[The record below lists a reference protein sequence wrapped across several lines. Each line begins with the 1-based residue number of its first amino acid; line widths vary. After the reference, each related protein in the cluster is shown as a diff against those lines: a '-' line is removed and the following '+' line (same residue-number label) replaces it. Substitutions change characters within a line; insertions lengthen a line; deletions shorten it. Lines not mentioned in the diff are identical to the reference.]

1 MASVKPTNPDWAA
14 DDLDADELPQPTE
27 TTDANG
33 ITTIV
38 SWKLDEQDRKVKVTR
53 RVRRRVQ
60 TSLVSHSVAERK
72 QWSKFG
78 LDKGKASG
86 PDRKTTIIGENLH
99 FRIAPVSKAEPEQVD
114 PVAAKPVAGKAVV
127 CRLCQ
132 GGHFTAK
139 CPYKE
144 QLAVI
149 DNMNTDGAEEEEEAG
164 AAAGGLAPRGTGGVG
179 GKYVPPGQRAGG
191 GQGESMFRSRD
202 DLPTLRITS
211 LSQDAEEDDVRE
223 LFARFGRIGRVSV
236 VRDRETRVSKGLAF
250 VSFEEKKSAEEAIKV
265 MNGRGYDSLILS
277 VAWSQPRGE
286 RA

>member
-1 MASVKPTNPDWAA
+1 MAAVKPTNTDWAA
-14 DDLDADELPQPTE
+14 DDVDADELPQPSE

-33 ITTIV
+33 ITTII
-38 SWKLDEQDRKVKVTR
+38 SWKLDEHDRKVKVTR

-60 TSLVSHSVAERK
+60 TQLVSHSVAERK
-72 QWSKFG
+72 QWNKFG

-99 FRIAPVSKAEPEQVD
+99 FRIAPVSKVEPEAD
-114 PVAAKPVAGKAVV
+114 PAAAKPVAGKAVV

-149 DNMNTDGAEEEEEAG
+149 DDMNTEGMDGEEEA
-164 AAAGGLAPRGTGGVG
+164 AAAGGLAPKGSGVG

-191 GQGESMFRSRD
+191 GAGESMYRSRD
-202 DLPTLRITS
+202 DLPTLRISS
-211 LSQDAEEDDVRE
+211 LSTDADEDDVRE
-223 LFARFGRIGRVSV
+223 LFAKFGRLGRVNV
-236 VRDRETRVSKGLAF
+236 VRDRETRESKGLAF
-250 VSFEEKKSAEEAIKV
+250 VSFEEKKHGEEAIKV

-286 RA
+286 RPN

>member
-1 MASVKPTNPDWAA
+1 MAAVKANTNWAE
-14 DDLDADELPQPTE
+14 DDIEADELPQPTE

-33 ITTIV
+33 ITTII

-53 RVRRRVQ
+53 RIRRRVQ
-60 TSLVSHSVAERK
+60 TQVVSHSVAERK
-72 QWSKFG
+72 GWAKFG
-78 LDKGKASG
+78 LDSGKPSG

-99 FRIAPVSKAEPEQVD
+99 FRIAPVSKAEPEAVD
-114 PVAAKPVAGKAVV
+114 PVAAKPTAGKAVV

-149 DNMNTDGAEEEEEAG
+149 DNMNGEGMDDEEEAG
-164 AAAGGLAPRGTGGVG
+164 GAGGLAPKGAGGAG

-191 GQGESMFRSRD
+191 GAGESMFRSRD

-211 LSQDAEEDDVRE
+211 LSVDAEEDDVRE
-223 LFARFGRIGRVSV
+223 LFSKFGRIARVSV
-236 VRDRETRVSKGLAF
+236 VRDRETRESKGLAF
-250 VSFEEKKSAEEAIKV
+250 VSFEERKSGEEAIKV
-265 MNGRGYDSLILS
+265 MNGRGYDSLILN
-277 VAWSQPRGE
+277 VAWSQPRGD
-286 RA
+286 RP

>member
-1 MASVKPTNPDWAA
+1 MAAVKPNTNWAE
-14 DDLDADELPQPTE
+14 DDIEADELPQPTE
-27 TTDANG
+27 TTDPNTG
-33 ITTIV
+33 ITTII

-53 RVRRRVQ
+53 RIRRRVQ
-60 TSLVSHSVAERK
+60 TQVVSHSVAERK
-72 QWSKFG
+72 GWAKFG
-78 LDKGKASG
+78 LDKGKPSG

-99 FRIAPVSKAEPEQVD
+99 FRIAPVSKAEPEQAD
-114 PVAAKPVAGKAVV
+114 PVASKPTAGKAVV

-149 DNMNTDGAEEEEEAG
+149 DNMNTEGLDEEEDAG
-164 AAAGGLAPRGTGGVG
+164 GAGGLAPKGAGGAG

-191 GQGESMFRSRD
+191 GAGESMFRSRD

-211 LSQDAEEDDVRE
+211 LSVDAEEDDVRE
-223 LFARFGRIGRVSV
+223 LFAKFGHIARVSV
-236 VRDRETRVSKGLAF
+236 VRDRETRQSKGLAF
-250 VSFEEKKSAEEAIKV
+250 VSFESKASAEEAIKK
-265 MNGRGYDSLILS
+265 MNGRGYDSLILN
-277 VAWSQPRGE
+277 VAWSQPRGD

>member
-38 SWKLDEQDRKVKVTR
+38 SWKLDEQDRRVKVTR

-78 LDKGKASG
+78 LDKGKPSG

-99 FRIAPVSKAEPEQVD
+99 FRIAPISRAEPEQAETAD
-114 PVAAKPVAGKAVV
+114 AKPVAGRALV

-149 DNMNTDGAEEEEEAG
+149 DNMNTEGVEEEEE
-164 AAAGGLAPRGTGGVG
+164 AAAGGLAPRGAGGAG

-236 VRDRETRVSKGLAF
+236 VRDRETRISKGLAF

-277 VAWSQPRGE
+277 VAWSRKSMLS
-286 RA
+286 A

>member
-1 MASVKPTNPDWAA
+1 MASVKPNTNWAE
-14 DDLDADELPQPTE
+14 DDIEADELPPTTE

-33 ITTIV
+33 VTTIV

-60 TSLVSHSVAERK
+60 TAIVSHTVAERK
-72 QWSKFG
+72 GWAKFG

-99 FRIAPVSKAEPEQVD
+99 FRVAPVSKAEPEATD
-114 PVAAKPVAGKAVV
+114 PVAAKPSGGKAVV

-149 DNMNTDGAEEEEEAG
+149 DNMNTDGADEEEEA
-164 AAAGGLAPRGTGGVG
+164 AAAASGLAPKGAGSAG

-191 GQGESMFRSRD
+191 GAGESMFRSRD

-211 LSQDAEEDDVRE
+211 LSVDAEEDDVRD
-223 LFARFGRIGRVSV
+223 LFSKFGRIARVSV
-236 VRDRETRVSKGLAF
+236 VRDRETRQSKGLAF
-250 VSFEEKKSAEEAIKV
+250 VSFEEKKSGEEAIKV
-265 MNGRGYDSLILS
+265 MNGRGYDSLILN

-286 RA
+286 RT